1 MVRRLMSHIGMLG
14 LARMLGLVRM
24 YCRMEVSY
32 VDSYIQ
38 IKACRS
44 SCRSLGLSGMLVA
57 NEAGW

>member
-1 MVRRLMSHIGMLG
+1 MLG